1 MEPHRMSAHAPF
13 DAAVVGSGPNGL
25 CAAIVL
31 ARAGLSVVV
40 YESRATIGGGAR
52 TAELTLPGFRHDICS
67 SIYPMAIGSPF
78 MRTLSLSEHGLE
90 WIHPPVPL
98 AHPLDL
104 KPTILLER
112 KIDATASH
120 LGEDAPRYTRMMTP
134 FVTRWEELAADAM
147 APLRVPAHPWL
158 MWRFGLQAFRSA
170 TSLAQSAFRGAR
182 ARALL
187 AGLAAHAVLPL
198 DVMPSSAIG
207 LMLGYAAHAVGWPMP
222 RGGAQQLSES
232 LASLLRALGGVIRT
246 DTRIT
251 MIDEVET
258 DGPIL
263 FDISPYHL
271 ATIAASSLPENY
283 CRRLRTYRYGPGVFK
298 VDWALDTPVP
308 WRDAACAQAGTVH
321 LGGTCETIAASERA
335 VWEGRYVDQ
344 PYVLFAQ
351 HSLFDATRAPAGK
364 HTAWAYCHVP
374 NGSTRDLT
382 AIVEDQVERYAPG
395 FRDCILA
402 RHAMHAMDYEAYN
415 DNYIGGDIN
424 GGAPILSQLF
434 TRPLVRLNPYTTPNR
449 RLYLCSAATPPGGGV
464 HGMCGVYAANA
475 ALKRWGGR

>member
-1 MEPHRMSAHAPF
+1 MSAPF

-25 CAAIVL
+25 CAAI
-31 ARAGLSVVV
+31 AMAQAGLSVVV
-40 YESRATIGGGAR
+40 YESRATIGGGVR

-78 MRTLSLSEHGLE
+78 MRTLSLAEHGLE
-90 WIHPPVPL
+90 WIHPQVPL

-104 KPTILLER
+104 EPAILLER
-112 KIDATASH
+112 AIDTTASH
-120 LGEDAPRYTRMMTP
+120 LDEDAPRYTRMMTP
-134 FVTRWEELAADAM
+134 FVTRWEDLASDAM
-147 APLRVPAHPWL
+147 APLGVPAHPWL
-158 MWRFGLQAFRSA
+158 MARFGLQAFRSA
-170 TSLAQSAFRGAR
+170 TALAQSAFDGAR
-182 ARALL
+182 ARALF
-187 AGLAAHAVLPL
+187 AGLAAHSVLPL

-222 RGGAQQLSES
+222 RGGAQQLSDA

-246 DTRIT
+246 DSRIT
-251 MIDEVET
+251 AIDDVET
-258 DGPIL
+258 EGPIL
-263 FDISPYHL
+263 FDTSPHHM
-271 ATIAASSLPENY
+271 ATIAASALPEGY

-298 VDWALDTPVP
+298 VDWALDAPVP

-321 LGGTCETIAASERA
+321 LGGTWEAIAASERT
-335 VWEGRYVDQ
+335 VWEGRYADQ

-374 NGSTRDLT
+374 NGSTRDMT
-382 AIVEDQVERYAPG
+382 AVVEEQVERYAPG

-402 RHAMHAMDYEAYN
+402 RHTMHAMDYEAYN

-475 ALKRWGGR
+475 ALKRWGQR

>member
-1 MEPHRMSAHAPF
+1 M
-13 DAAVVGSGPNGL
+13 G
-25 CAAIVL
+25 
-31 ARAGLSVVV
+31 
-40 YESRATIGGGAR
+40 
-52 TAELTLPGFRHDICS
+52 
-67 SIYPMAIGSPF
+67 
-78 MRTLSLSEHGLE
+78 
-90 WIHPPVPL
+90 
-98 AHPLDL
+98 
-104 KPTILLER
+104 
-112 KIDATASH
+112 
-120 LGEDAPRYTRMMTP
+120 
-134 FVTRWEELAADAM
+134 
-147 APLRVPAHPWL
+147 
-158 MWRFGLQAFRSA
+158 RFGLQAFRSA

>member
-1 MEPHRMSAHAPF
+1 MSAHAPF

-40 YESRATIGGGAR
+40 YESRATIGGGMR
-52 TAELTLPGFRHDICS
+52 TAAVTLPGFRHDICS

-78 MRTLSLSEHGLE
+78 MRTLPLSEHGLE

-104 KPTILLER
+104 EPAILLER
-112 KIDATASH
+112 AVEATASH
-120 LGEDAPRYTRMMTP
+120 LGEDALRYRRMMTP
-134 FVTRWEELAADAM
+134 FATRWEDLAADAM
-147 APLRVPAHPWL
+147 APLGIPAHPWL
-158 MWRFGLQAFRSA
+158 MGRFGWQALRSA
-170 TSLAQSAFRGAR
+170 TSLVQSAFRGAR

-187 AGLAAHAVLPL
+187 AGLAAHSMLPL
-198 DVMPSSAIG
+198 DVRPSAAIG

-232 LASLLRALGGVIRT
+232 LASLLRTLGGVIQT
-246 DTRIT
+246 DTHIAG
-251 MIDEVET
+251 IDEVET
-258 DGPIL
+258 SGPIL

-271 ATIAASSLPENY
+271 ATIAASALPEGY

-298 VDWALDTPVP
+298 IDWALDAPVP
-308 WRDAACAQAGTVH
+308 WRDAACALAGTVH
-321 LGGTCETIAASERA
+321 LGGPHETIAASERA
-335 VWEGRYVDQ
+335 TWEGRHVDQ

-351 HSLFDATRAPAGK
+351 HSLFDTTRAPDGK

-382 AIVEDQVERYAPG
+382 AIIENQVERYAPG

-402 RHAMHAMDYEAYN
+402 RHTMHAMDYQAYN
-415 DNYIGGDIN
+415 DNYVGGDIN

-475 ALKRWGGR
+475 ALKRWSRR